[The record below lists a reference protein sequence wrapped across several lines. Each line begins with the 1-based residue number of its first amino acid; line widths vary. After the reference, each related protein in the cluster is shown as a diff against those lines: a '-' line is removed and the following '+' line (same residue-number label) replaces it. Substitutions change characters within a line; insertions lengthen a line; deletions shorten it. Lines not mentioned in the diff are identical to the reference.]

1 MKCPKCLYIGFE
13 TGDRCKNC
21 GYEFALMR
29 DAAEEQDLSEP
40 DGPGATNSVEPFDLV
55 LRLEEP
61 TAPALAPALPL
72 FRAEEIDDEPLI
84 RVAAPRPPVAV
95 RKTPDPQ
102 RTRLSQPAPTESSMR
117 EAVFEFGSEPAID
130 FAPVRELLHPRP
142 RREEPVRDI
151 TDIQVTERPTEDAAQ
166 FTPLGPRVVAALIDH
181 GLLLAI
187 DAIVIYFTLRLT
199 ALTLADWRV
208 VPAAPLLAFLVGLKL
223 AYLSAFTFA
232 GGQTIGKMAAGIKV
246 IGDDDPVLA
255 PWQVV
260 QRAVVGVASLVALGT
275 PFLMALADPA
285 RRGLHDR
292 VAHTRVVPVS

>member
-1 MKCPKCLYIGFE
+1 MKCPKCSYIGFE

-29 DAAEEQDLSEP
+29 DADDEGDVSET
-40 DGPGATNSVEPFDLV
+40 DAPGRDIIEPFDLL
-55 LRLEEP
+55 LRPAEP
-61 TAPALAPALPL
+61 RDPDMAPALPL
-72 FRAEEIDDEPLI
+72 FRNEEIDDEPLV
-84 RVAAPRPPVAV
+84 RVTAPRPPVAV
-95 RKTPDPQ
+95 RKTPDAQ
-102 RTRLSQPAPTESSMR
+102 RMRLAPPVPGESSMR
-117 EAVFEFGSEPAID
+117 AAVFEFGSESAND
-130 FAPVRELLHPRP
+130 VTPVRQLPDPRP
-142 RREEPVRDI
+142 RRDEHAQGPA
-151 TDIQVTERPTEDAAQ
+151 DIQATELDADGTAE
-166 FTPLGPRVVAALIDH
+166 FTPLGPRLVAALVDH

-187 DAIVIYFTLRLT
+187 DGIVIYFTLRLT
-199 ALTLADWRV
+199 SLTLADWRV
-208 VPAAPLLAFLVGLKL
+208 VPAVPLLTFLVGLKL

-232 GGQTIGKMAAGIKV
+232 GGKTIGKMAAGIKV
-246 IGDDDPVLA
+246 VADDDHPLA

>member
-1 MKCPKCLYIGFE
+1 MKCPKCQYIGFE

-29 DAAEEQDLSEP
+29 ADEEEDVSAPPVSGP
-40 DGPGATNSVEPFDLV
+40 DIVEPFDLL
-55 LRLEEP
+55 LRPAEP
-61 TAPALAPALPL
+61 PGADMTPALPL
-72 FRAEEIDDEPLI
+72 FRNEDADDEPLV
-84 RVAAPRPPVAV
+84 RVTAPRPPVAV
-95 RKTPDPQ
+95 RKTPDAQ
-102 RTRLSQPAPTESSMR
+102 RGRVPPSLPAESSMR
-117 EAVFEFGSEPAID
+117 DAVFEFGSEPVID

-142 RREEPVRDI
+142 RREQPAPDVPDI
-151 TDIQVTERPTEDAAQ
+151 VTARLAASHSEE
-166 FTPLGPRVVAALIDH
+166 FPPLAPRVVAALIDH

-208 VPAAPLLAFLVGLKL
+208 VPAAPLLTFLVGLKL
-223 AYLSAFTFA
+223 AYLTAFTLA
-232 GGQTIGKMAAGIKV
+232 GGQTIGKMAAGIRV
-246 IGDDDPVLA
+246 VGDDDNPLA

-260 QRAVVGVASLVALGT
+260 QRAVVGVASLAALGA